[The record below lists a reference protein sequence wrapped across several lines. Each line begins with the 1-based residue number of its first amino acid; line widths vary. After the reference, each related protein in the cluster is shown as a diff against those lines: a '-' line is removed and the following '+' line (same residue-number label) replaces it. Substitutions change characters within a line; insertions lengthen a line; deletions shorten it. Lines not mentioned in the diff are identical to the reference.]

1 MVRMLG
7 ILSLT
12 ACCAGAV
19 QRACRTTG
27 KRRWPAG
34 RSRGGLGLNPSDV
47 NTILRQGDTKQTVLK
62 VAEELNADLIV
73 MGSRGLGRLQSILG
87 NSASQY
93 VFQLS
98 TRPMLLVRDDL
109 YVRHVNRVMVGIDG
123 TGVGDDALKL
133 ACELARD
140 IPNCVLTGVHISHH
154 DLAPSRSGN
163 NPVDQLLEKAKQRA
177 RRYGVELNTLHK
189 TGNISRGLCAAAEEI
204 NADLLVIIT
213 RSSPLVARD
222 VDLDKLLGDSVS
234 DYVRVHARHLC
245 CWCANWNGREGS
257 ALAAVGLDV
266 ENDQKQQEPAQTAGW
281 LQSRDRWFAIQTE
294 TPGGITVNG
303 RLSADSQL
311 VALWRARG
319 QQRRPRA
326 VDPAHRVATPAQ
338 RSPRAPASGLRAG
351 AHAWPARWQR
361 AGSLYRT
368 GGG

>member
-1 MVRMLG
+1 MFRNLLIADSGKGHVEEMVRMLRDIPG
-7 ILSLT
+7 FASARLNLLHVVPEQ
-12 ACCAGAV
+12 AGKNLQDHWQQGAGLLAEAV
-19 QRACRTTG
+19 
-27 KRRWPAG
+27 G
-34 RSRGGLGLNPSDV
+34 RLGLNPGDV

-62 VAEELNADLIV
+62 VADELNADLIV

-177 RRYGVELNTLHK
+177 RSYGVELNTLHK
-189 TGNISRGLCAAAEEI
+189 TGNIARGLCAAAEEV
-204 NADLLVIIT
+204 NADLLVIASHD
-213 RSSPLVARD
+213 RRPLVARGL

-234 DYVRVHARHLC
+234 DYVRVHAPAPVLLV
-245 CWCANWNGREGS
+245 REP
-257 ALAAVGLDV
+257 
-266 ENDQKQQEPAQTAGW
+266 E
-281 LQSRDRWFAIQTE
+281 
-294 TPGGITVNG
+294 
-303 RLSADSQL
+303 
-311 VALWRARG
+311 
-319 QQRRPRA
+319 QR
-326 VDPAHRVATPAQ
+326 
-338 RSPRAPASGLRAG
+338 
-351 AHAWPARWQR
+351 
-361 AGSLYRT
+361 
-368 GGG
+368 